1 MPRAKREMAASSAQ
15 AVAGHPSSSGR
26 MRLDHIDALMLLLVL
41 IWGTAFPV
49 IPLLERHLDPFQ
61 LTWYRYAPFPILYGG
76 YILLRRRAAF
86 ANVTGREWVAMG
98 LLGFLGVVGYHFSLN
113 WAMSQSGGPAVSAAT
128 GAILVATTPL
138 WTLLLSL
145 ALRRETLRPLAAV
158 GSLVA
163 FAGVILVVLK
173 GQGEAQLTLAAKAAV
188 AMVAP
193 LSWALYSVFTK
204 PLIAR
209 HGGLF
214 VTGVTLSIGTATLV
228 PLGVSYGWAPL
239 RSLGPT
245 DWGWLAF
252 LALLSTA
259 LGYAIWNHAIRE
271 RSASSV
277 TTYIYLNPVV
287 ATIAGAWVL
296 PYVSSAFVPVPVT
309 GWFLAGGALVLA
321 GLLLVHRARMNA
333 PPAAAVTPAEAEG
346 ARP

>member
-1 MPRAKREMAASSAQ
+1 MGARRAKSVQ
-15 AVAGHPSSSGR
+15 APRPQGQGAGRR
-26 MRLDHIDALMLLLVL
+26 MPLDHIDALMVGLVVV
-41 IWGTAFPV
+41 WGTAFPV
-49 IPLLERHLDPFQ
+49 IPLLERVLDPFQ

-76 YILLRRRAAF
+76 YILARKRDVFVQVAGKDW
-86 ANVTGREWVAMG
+86 VTMG

-113 WAMSQSGGPAVSAAT
+113 WAMSESGGTAVSAAT

-145 ALRRETLRPLAAV
+145 ALGRERLRPLAAV

-163 FAGVILVVLK
+163 FLGVIVVVLK
-173 GQGEAQLTLAAKAAV
+173 GQGDAHLTLAAKAAI
-188 AMVAP
+188 AMLAP

-209 HGGLF
+209 YGGAF
-214 VTGVTLSIGTATLV
+214 VTGATLTIGTATLL
-228 PLGVSYGWAPL
+228 PLGLHYGTAPL
-239 RSLGPT
+239 ARLSPS

-259 LGYAIWNHAIRE
+259 LGYAVWNYAISH

-296 PYVSSAFVPVPVT
+296 PALIATFTPAPVT
-309 GWFLAGGALVLA
+309 PWFLAGGALVLV
-321 GLLLVHRARMNA
+321 GLGLVHRARMA
-333 PPAAAVTPAEAEG
+333 PPATETPAEGEG
-346 ARP
+346 SRP